1 MRVMNSAL
9 RHLMLPAPVAKQTHI
24 ITNSDFDRFIGRER
38 TNEPVMMRDAKTYT
52 PNYEPQVQNNYKG
65 ISLQQKIRSINVL
78 DTQTSK
84 ITFNR
89 VLRE

>member
-1 MRVMNSAL
+1 
-9 RHLMLPAPVAKQTHI
+9 
-24 ITNSDFDRFIGRER
+24 
-38 TNEPVMMRDAKTYT
+38 MMRDAKTYT